1 MPNEA
6 CPKRSLASLTF
17 TGSLID
23 QNVAAACR
31 NRCRLM
37 PNPKAFLI
45 HRPAHSQASSW
56 RLRPINRRHDQTHRM
71 TWGSSCRRTRR
82 LHRPRIV
89 WIEHECDPRHMR
101 CNLLEQPQP
110 LCSYRGLDVGEPG
123 NVAAWMCQAPNETL
137 GDRFVGPREDDR
149 HRDSCLLQRGH
160 RLASTGYNH
169 VRRER
174 QQFPD
179 GGLRLFNVS
188 DAPMLVDLNVAT
200 DCPSNLS
207 ATLMQRYRTA
217 QPLWVTLGKWHQ
229 HADTAHT
236 LALLRTC
243 HERPRSRAADQRDEL
258 ASSHAP
264 LNSSLTLVVACP

>member
-1 MPNEA
+1 
-6 CPKRSLASLTF
+6 
-17 TGSLID
+17 
-23 QNVAAACR
+23 
-31 NRCRLM
+31 
-37 PNPKAFLI
+37 
-45 HRPAHSQASSW
+45 
-56 RLRPINRRHDQTHRM
+56 M
-71 TWGSSCRRTRR
+71 TCGSSCRRTRG
-82 LHRPRIV
+82 LHTPRIV

-137 GDRFVGPREDDR
+137 GDRFVGPGEDDR

-174 QQFPD
+174 QQFPN

-188 DAPMLVDLNVAT
+188 DAPMIVDLNVAT
-200 DCPSNLS
+200 DCPSQLFE
-207 ATLMQRYRTA
+207 TLLQRYRTD
-217 QPLWVTLGKWHQ
+217 QTLWVTLGKWHQ

-236 LALLRTC
+236 LALLRARRD
-243 HERPRSRAADQRDEL
+243 RPRYRRPAEQRDEVAPPHSITSS
-258 ASSHAP
+258 ASCCNCRGALRPRAFAVLRLITSSNLVGCSTGRSAGLSP
-264 LNSSLTLVVACP
+264 LRIRPV